1 MAVLRY
7 LGMVDRNWTN
17 VTVGGVVGRVL
28 VWLGW
33 VGLVLWLGHRMSGVG
48 VRGAVVLQDGG

>member
-1 MAVLRY
+1 MRY
-7 LGMVDRNWTN
+7 LEMVDRNWTN
-17 VTVGGVVGRVL
+17 VTVWGVVGRVL

-33 VGLVLWLGHRMSGVG
+33 IGLGLWLGRRMPEVG

>member
-7 LGMVDRNWTN
+7 LEMVDRNWTN
-17 VTVGGVVGRVL
+17 VTVWGVVGRVL

-33 VGLVLWLGHRMSGVG
+33 IGLGLWLGRRMPEVG